1 MAITL
6 VFADPHPVF
15 LLGLESLFSGDPGF
29 RILARCGT
37 AGETLEAAR
46 RLQPDLLILDLDF
59 PDGNGLQVLRQ
70 LKGDAL
76 PTRTVLLT
84 AALEDEQAMEA
95 FRIGVHGVVLKS
107 MPAHLL
113 IQCLQRVHAGGQW
126 LEKHSVG
133 RAIEKMLRR
142 EAGTRRLATIL
153 TPREIEVVRL
163 VTEGQSNRKIADRLG
178 LQEGT
183 VKIHLHNVYKKLG
196 VDSRVDLTLYA
207 QKKGLV

>member
-1 MAITL
+1 MAISL
-6 VFADPHPVF
+6 VFADPHPLF
-15 LLGLESLFSGDPGF
+15 LLGLESLFASDAGF

-37 AGETLEAAR
+37 AGETLEATR
-46 RLQPDLLILDLDF
+46 RFQPDLLILDLDF

-84 AALEDEQAMEA
+84 AALGDEQAMEA

-113 IQCLQRVHAGGQW
+113 VQCLQRVHAGGQW

-142 EAGTRRLATIL
+142 EAGTRRVASIL
-153 TPREIEVVRL
+153 TAREIEITRL
-163 VTEGQSNRKIADRLG
+163 LAEGLSNREIGGKLAI
-178 LQEGT
+178 QEGT
-183 VKIHLHNVYKKLG
+183 VKIHLHHIYRKLG
-196 VDSRVDLTLYA
+196 VGSRVDLTLYA